1 MILLDTNIISEGMR
15 IHPEPSVMHWLDA
28 QPRSTLR
35 VSAITVDEIVF
46 GINIL
51 PLGRRR
57 DRLARA
63 FGEIVAMFG
72 NPLPFDAAAARASA
86 GFRSQRR
93 QAGRPMSLPD
103 SQIAGTAKSNGL
115 SLATLNVG
123 DFDLIDL
130 DVVAPR

>member
-1 MILLDTNIISEGMR
+1 MILLDTNVISEGMR
-15 IHPEPSVMHWLDA
+15 AHPEPSVMHWLDA

-35 VSAITVDEIVF
+35 VSAITVDKVVF

-63 FGEIVAMFG
+63 FGETVAMFG
-72 NPLPFDAAAARASA
+72 NPLPYDADAARASA
-86 GFRSQRR
+86 GFRGQRR

-115 SLATLNVG
+115 SLATLNVV
-123 DFDLIDL
+123 DFELIDL